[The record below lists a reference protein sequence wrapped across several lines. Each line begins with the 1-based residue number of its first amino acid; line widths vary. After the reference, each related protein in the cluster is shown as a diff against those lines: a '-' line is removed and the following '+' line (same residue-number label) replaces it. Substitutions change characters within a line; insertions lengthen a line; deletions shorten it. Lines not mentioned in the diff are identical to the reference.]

1 MQLLGTGN
9 GGVDQFPAQH
19 RTGLHDKAFYACE
32 GSIAV
37 KTHRH
42 NSIQGLFSGN
52 GFVQPKIEGRGA
64 FVVECPVPPQEFETI
79 ELNGSH
85 ELIVDGDMI
94 LMYSATL
101 EVELKPLVRGLRN
114 LYCSGEGLVYK
125 IRGRGTVWL
134 TPTLRMG

>member
-1 MQLLGTGN
+1 M
-9 GGVDQFPAQH
+9 
-19 RTGLHDKAFYACE
+19 
-32 GSIAV
+32 
-37 KTHRH
+37 
-42 NSIQGLFSGN
+42 
-52 GFVQPKIEGRGA
+52 
-64 FVVECPVPPQEFETI
+64 VECPVPPQELETI

-114 LYCSGEGLVYK
+114 LYCFGEGLVYK
-125 IRGRGTVWL
+125 IRGRGTVSL

>member
-1 MQLLGTGN
+1 MRRFDCG
-9 GGVDQFPAQH
+9 
-19 RTGLHDKAFYACE
+19 
-32 GSIAV
+32 

-64 FVVECPVPPQEFETI
+64 FVVECPVPPQELETI

-85 ELIVDGDMI
+85 ELIVDGDMM

-101 EVELKPLVRGLRN
+101 VVELKPLVLGLRN
-114 LYCSGEGLVYK
+114 LYYSGEGLVYK
-125 IRGRGTVWL
+125 ICGRGTVWL
-134 TPTLRMG
+134 TTTLRMG